1 MVSLIPGNLHTTAMG
16 ILPHDQV
23 EPALR
28 LALSVDIPFWPQLP
42 HLNYYEDMYV
52 QASEHFPGIVLM
64 PEKNTLRF
72 DTNKFYEELPE
83 LLDRW
88 SDLDYFDISPAYSA
102 VYHRFLEL
110 DLSGYIAIRGQM
122 EGPVSFGLKV
132 LDENDRP
139 IIFNDEVR
147 PLLLDFLARRVQ
159 AQLVRL
165 KKKHPR
171 AFMFVDEPG
180 LQFIFSSVSG
190 YTDITA
196 KEDLDRFFAQIDHP
210 RGIHLCGNPDWEFL
224 LNRDLDILSLDTFTN
239 GEILKAYGKHLKRFL
254 ERGGVIGWGI
264 VPTWCEAVEE
274 ASIEQLIE
282 YQEGLWDVLVQEGV
296 DRDLLLAQSLLTP
309 ARCCLVNPDRYQ
321 TVALAYAWLQEMSH
335 RLQEK
340 YRLGQD

>member
-1 MVSLIPGNLHTTAMG
+1 MASLIPGNLHTTAMG

-23 EPALR
+23 DPALE

-42 HLNYYEDMYV
+42 HVSYYEDMYV
-52 QASEHFPGIVLM
+52 QAGEHFPGMVLL
-64 PEKNTLRF
+64 PEKNSLRF

-110 DLSGYIAIRGQM
+110 DLSGYVAIRGQM

-147 PLLLDFLARRVQ
+147 PLLMDFLARRVQ
-159 AQLVRL
+159 AQLTRL
-165 KKKHPR
+165 KEKHPK

-180 LQFIFSSVSG
+180 LQFVFSSVSG

-196 KEDLDRFFAQIDHP
+196 KEDLDRFFSQIEPP

-224 LNRDLDILSLDTFTN
+224 LNRDIDILSMDIFTN
-239 GEILKAYGKHLKRFL
+239 GEILKAYGQAFQTLPGAG
-254 ERGGVIGWGI
+254 RG
-264 VPTWCEAVEE
+264 
-274 ASIEQLIE
+274 
-282 YQEGLWDVLVQEGV
+282 
-296 DRDLLLAQSLLTP
+296 
-309 ARCCLVNPDRYQ
+309 
-321 TVALAYAWLQEMSH
+321 H
-335 RLQEK
+335 RLGHDPHLVRGRGRGQ
-340 YRLGQD
+340 YRPADGIPGGPLGRPGPGRHRPGPCSWPRASLPRPAAAWSTRTATRP

>member
-1 MVSLIPGNLHTTAMG
+1 MASLIPGNLYTTAMG

-23 EPALR
+23 DPALQ

-42 HLNYYEDMYV
+42 HVSYYEDMYV
-52 QASEHFPGIVLM
+52 QAGEHFPGMVLL
-64 PEKNTLRF
+64 PEKNSLRF

-110 DLSGYIAIRGQM
+110 DLSGYVAIRGQM

-147 PLLLDFLARRVQ
+147 PLLMDFLARRVQ
-159 AQLVRL
+159 AQLTRL
-165 KKKHPR
+165 KEKHPK

-180 LQFIFSSVSG
+180 LQFVFSSVSG

-196 KEDLDRFFAQIDHP
+196 KEDLDRFFSQIEP
-210 RGIHLCGNPDWEFL
+210 PGASTSAATRIGSFSSTGT
-224 LNRDLDILSLDTFTN
+224 STFSPWTPSPTARSSRPTPN
-239 GEILKAYGKHLKRFL
+239 ISNASWSGAGSSA
-254 ERGGVIGWGI
+254 GG
-264 VPTWCEAVEE
+264 
-274 ASIEQLIE
+274 
-282 YQEGLWDVLVQEGV
+282 
-296 DRDLLLAQSLLTP
+296 
-309 ARCCLVNPDRYQ
+309 
-321 TVALAYAWLQEMSH
+321 
-335 RLQEK
+335 
-340 YRLGQD
+340 